1 MINKIDHVKLLGS
14 LNILGYDERFV
25 HFLVYLQ
32 GNIFCFWV
40 KAIIKGDIFELQ
52 NLLGVSQFLFG
63 LSQESF
69 IRLFGIVKEKLG
81 LAKNLG

>member
-1 MINKIDHVKLLGS
+1 M
-14 LNILGYDERFV
+14 
-25 HFLVYLQ
+25 
-32 GNIFCFWV
+32 
-40 KAIIKGDIFELQ
+40 KAIIKGDIFELK